1 MSARRPL
8 QGGGPPCYLGRL
20 TTLVG
25 ILNLTRDS
33 FSDGGRFAAPEAA
46 LAHARQLAAD
56 GAGWIDAGAESTRP
70 EAEQVPAEEELR
82 RLEAVVPRLLAE
94 GLRVSVDTWKPEVMG
109 RMLELGA
116 GMINDVRAFRTPGAL
131 EALRGSEALL
141 VLMHS
146 TSPEARARRGA
157 WAGGD
162 VVGSI
167 LAFFEER
174 LEALARAGIERER
187 AILDPGMGLFIA
199 SEPGPSLEVL
209 RGLPRLR
216 ALGCPLYVCTSRKS
230 FLGALTGRRVEERG
244 AATLASELFAWR
256 QGVEYV
262 RTHDVR
268 ALADGIRVAEAL
280 EGG

>member
-1 MSARRPL
+1 
-8 QGGGPPCYLGRL
+8 
-20 TTLVG
+20 
-25 ILNLTRDS
+25 
-33 FSDGGRFAAPEAA
+33 
-46 LAHARQLAAD
+46 
-56 GAGWIDAGAESTRP
+56 
-70 EAEQVPAEEELR
+70 
-82 RLEAVVPRLLAE
+82 VPRLLAE

-162 VVGSI
+162 VVGGI

-199 SEPGPSLEVL
+199 SEPGPSLAVL

-216 ALGCPLYVCTSRKS
+216 KLGCPLYVCTSRKS

-244 AATLASELFAWR
+244 AATLASELYAWR

-268 ALADGIRVAEAL
+268 ALADGIRVAEAI